1 MNTIRSIPV
10 YLSALLMAAHFLRAG
25 SLPLVILSLTF
36 PLLLLTGRL
45 WAVRLVQAVLVLAA
59 LEWLRT
65 LAAIVDERQAVGE
78 SWTLAAV
85 IIGSVALFAVAAALI
100 LQRRPHKKV

>member
-1 MNTIRSIPV
+1 MNTIRSIPAC
-10 YLSALLMAAHFLRAG
+10 LSALLMAAHFLRAG
-25 SLPLVILSLTF
+25 LLPLVILSLIF

-65 LAAIVDERQAVGE
+65 LAAIVDERQAAGE
-78 SWTLAAV
+78 SWTAAAV
-85 IIGSVALFAVAAALI
+85 IIGSVALFTAAAALM
-100 LQRRPHKKV
+100 LQSRPHKKV